1 MMKWFKN
8 LKFIIISLTIVIS
21 PMGMTQDGN
30 LDGLVNDTKNDFL
43 VVVGGGLAGAILG
56 LSTLSFVEEPK
67 EHTRNI
73 LVGASIGIIAGV
85 GYVAFSQATR
95 TQDMIYGGDAVG
107 ASYQGNIKDFGTTA
121 RSSWHGENIART
133 APEFELSPFQL
144 GFSSNF

>member
-21 PMGMTQDGN
+21 PLGMTQDGN

-95 TQDMIYGGDAVG
+95 TQDMIYGEGQG
-107 ASYQGNIKDFGTTA
+107 ASYKANIKEFGTTA

-133 APEFELSPFQL
+133 APELELSVFQL
-144 GFSSNF
+144 GYSTQF

>member
-21 PMGMTQDGN
+21 PLGMTQDGN

-95 TQDMIYGGDAVG
+95 TQDMIYSEGQG
-107 ASYQGNIKDFGTTA
+107 ASYKANIKEFGTTA

-133 APEFELSPFQL
+133 APELELSVFQL
-144 GFSSNF
+144 GYSTQF